1 MEASDMKRLIAA
13 VGVLLCLGISPAIA
27 QTYKLCG
34 TAATSGNASC
44 IGVPDTSGTVQENL
58 PSTAGTTGQLKQ
70 ATGSGN
76 TTWGN
81 QSANSLTYLSCG
93 TPTFSA
99 VSTGTTETVIGYCQV
114 PGGLMSANGVLRITY
129 TVARSGSGNDNVS
142 LRIGAVNTTSAALCD
157 GPNATGSTSAGT
169 SRVAYMANISS
180 VSANSCPTQPTNV
193 INVNTASPFYI
204 VFTGTP
210 ATSGDTLTGVSL
222 AVEYLSATPGGQ

>member
-1 MEASDMKRLIAA
+1 MNRLIAA
-13 VGVLLCLGISPAIA
+13 AIAIFLCFGVSPAIA

-44 IGVPDTSGTVQENL
+44 VGVPDTSGTVQENL

-76 TTWGN
+76 TAWGN
-81 QSANSLTYLSCG
+81 QSANSLTYLACS

-114 PGGLMSANGVLRITY
+114 PGGLMSANGILRITY
-129 TVARSGSGNDNVS
+129 GFTRSGTVTDTYTI
-142 LRIGAVNTTSAALCD
+142 RIGATNDTSVASCFSNVTGTT
-157 GPNATGSTSAGT
+157 ATYVTNVT
-169 SRVAYMANISS
+169 HMANISS
-180 VSANSCPTQPTNV
+180 VSVNDCSPATTTPSV
-193 INVNTASPFYI
+193 INVNTASPFY
-204 VFTGTP
+204 VVLTATP
-210 ATSGDTLTGVSL
+210 GTSGDTLTGVNL